1 MQKKMLVFTSCR
13 VPFTQRRIAFS
24 SYSEAEANWGRMQLL
39 LCNGLRTRTGS
50 SCANEAKSQQE
61 ESESLEEDVQ
71 VVAPGSEYKIVRG
84 AYQEEERNQ
93 DLRNVNPA
101 AEVRSGK
108 QCQAHVFPL
117 F

>member
-1 MQKKMLVFTSCR
+1 
-13 VPFTQRRIAFS
+13 
-24 SYSEAEANWGRMQLL
+24 MQLL
-39 LCNGLRTRTGS
+39 LCSGLLWTRTGS